1 MAKDP
6 YKLLGVGKDAD
17 EKAIQSAY
25 RKLAKKYHPD
35 VNSGEAAA
43 EKFKEIT
50 AAYNLLSNPKL
61 KQQYD
66 SGRVDAN
73 GQQNPYGGFGGG
85 GNPFGGGGN
94 PFGRSQSGGFGGG
107 GVGGGSDMNDM
118 LESLFGMQMGG
129 GSPFGGGRSAAQQRR
144 PKSGANIRYRVKI
157 SFFEAWTGLTKTIKP
172 KSGGT
177 LKITIPAG
185 IETGETITLKGR
197 GKPGQYGGSAGNALI
212 DITVAPH
219 KYFRRQGHNIYLDL
233 PVMLDEALSAE
244 KIPLKLPQGD
254 INITLPSGDRI
265 GQKLRLR
272 GKGVKDGDLI
282 IQPVIQLDSMTVN
295 ALKAVNLP
303 TKEHISRDIR
313 AGLFH

>member
-1 MAKDP
+1 MAKNP
-6 YKLLGVGKDAD
+6 YKLLGISKDSD

-61 KQQYD
+61 KAQYD

-73 GQQNPYGGFGGG
+73 GQQSGFGGA

-94 PFGRSQSGGFGGG
+94 PFGGSGNPFGRGQ
-107 GVGGGSDMNDM
+107 GSSGDMSDM

-129 GSPFGGGRSAAQQRR
+129 GSPFGGGQRPAPQRR
-144 PKSGANIRYRVKI
+144 VKNGANIRYRVKI
-157 SFFEAWTGLTKTIKP
+157 SFFEAWSGLTKTIKP
-172 KSGGT
+172 KSGGA

-197 GKPGQYGGSAGNALI
+197 GKPGQYGGAPGNALI
-212 DITVAPH
+212 DITVGPH
-219 KYFRRQGHNIYLDL
+219 KFFRRQGNNIYLDL
-233 PVMLDEALSAE
+233 PVTLDEALSAD
-244 KIPLKLPQGD
+244 KIPLKLPNGD
-254 INITLPSGDRI
+254 VSITLPSGDRI

-272 GKGVKDGDLI
+272 GKGIKEGDLI

-295 ALKAVNLP
+295 ALRAVKLP
-303 TKEHISRDIR
+303 EKEHISRDIR
-313 AGLFH
+313 AGLSH